1 MRTTFIDT
9 LTELAASDPRIT
21 LVTGDL
27 GFGVVQ
33 NFAERFPNQF
43 VNAGVAEQNMTGL
56 ATGMALSGRIVF
68 TYSIANFPTLR
79 PLEQIRNDA
88 CYHNANVVVV
98 AVGGGLSYGAFGMTH
113 HATED
118 IAILRSLPQ
127 MTVVAPGDPTET
139 EAATKKVAEGIGPTY
154 LRLGRAGEPVVHQGP
169 IDWQLGKALV
179 ARPGTDATLISTG
192 AMLATA
198 VTAAEMLAEVLG
210 IQVRVLSM
218 HTIKPLDTQA
228 VVDAASETGTVVTLE
243 EHSIEGGLGGAV
255 AEVLCEAGVPGVAF
269 KRIGLPSKYITE
281 VGNQEHLRAVH
292 GLNTTAVAE
301 TVADFASRKVKT
313 ARLLVA

>member
-1 MRTTFIDT
+1 MRTTFIET
-9 LTELAASDPRIT
+9 LTEMAAADPRVT

-33 NFAERFPNQF
+33 NFAERFPKQF

-88 CYHNANVVVV
+88 AYHNANVVVV
-98 AVGGGLSYGAFGMTH
+98 AVGGGMSYGAFGMTH

-118 IAILRSLPQ
+118 IAILRSLPR

-139 EAATKKVAEGIGPTY
+139 TAATRKVGSGIGPTY
-154 LRLGRAGEPVVHQGP
+154 LRLGRAGEPMVHTGP
-169 IDWQLGKALV
+169 IDWQLGKALLT
-179 ARPGTDATLISTG
+179 REGTDGTIIATG

-198 VTAAEMLAEVLG
+198 VAAADQLAETQGLD
-210 IQVRVLSM
+210 IRVLSM
-218 HTIKPLDTQA
+218 HTIKPLDSDA
-228 VVDAASETGTVVTLE
+228 VVKAAEETGTVVTLE
-243 EHSIEGGLGGAV
+243 EHSVLGGLGGAV
-255 AEVLCEAGVPGVAF
+255 AEVLCEACVPGVKF
-269 KRIGLPSKYITE
+269 QRIGLPSEYITE
-281 VGNQEHLRAVH
+281 VGNQDYLRAFH
-292 GLNTTAVAE
+292 GLDAESVAAK
-301 TVADFASRKVKT
+301 VAALVEKQPASR
-313 ARLLVA
+313 RLAA

>member
-9 LTELAASDPRIT
+9 LTEMAAADPRVT

-33 NFAERFPNQF
+33 KFAERFPNQF

-88 CYHNANVVVV
+88 AYHNANVVVV
-98 AVGGGLSYGAFGMTH
+98 AVGGGMSYGAFGMTH

-118 IAILRSLPQ
+118 IAILRSLPN
-127 MTVVAPGDPTET
+127 MKVVAPGDPAET
-139 EAATKKVAEGIGPTY
+139 SAATKKVGSGIGPTY
-154 LRLGRAGEPVVHQGP
+154 LRLGRAGEPMVHTGP
-169 IDWQLGKALV
+169 IDWQLGKALTT
-179 ARPGTDATLISTG
+179 RDGNDATIIATG

-198 VTAAEMLAEVLG
+198 ASAADQLTETHGLK
-210 IQVRVLSM
+210 VRVLSM
-218 HTIKPLDTQA
+218 HTIKPLDSDA
-228 VVDAASETGTVVTLE
+228 VVKAAEETGTIVTLE
-243 EHSIEGGLGGAV
+243 EHSILGGLGGAV
-255 AEVLCEAGVPGVAF
+255 AEVLCEACVPGVKF
-269 KRIGLPSKYITE
+269 QRIGLPSEYITE
-281 VGNQEHLRAVH
+281 VGNQDYLREFH
-292 GLNTTAVAE
+292 GLDVE
-301 TVADFASRKVKT
+301 TVAAKLAALLQQQPSTK
-313 ARLLVA
+313 RLAA

>member
-9 LTELAASDPRIT
+9 LTEMAAADPRIT

-33 NFAERFPNQF
+33 QFAERFPSQF

-88 CYHNANVVVV
+88 CYHNANVIVV

-118 IAILRSLPQ
+118 LAILRSLPQ
-127 MTVVAPGDPTET
+127 MTVIAPGDPIET
-139 EAATKKVAEGIGPTY
+139 TAATKKVAQGIGPTY
-154 LRLGRAGEPVVHQGP
+154 LRLGRAGEPVVHTGP
-169 IDWQLGKALV
+169 IDWQLGKALEV
-179 ARPGTDATLISTG
+179 RAGDDATIISTG

-198 VTAAEMLAEVLG
+198 VAAAEEVAQKQG
-210 IQVRVLSM
+210 REVRVLSM
-218 HTIKPLDTQA
+218 HTIKPLD
-228 VVDAASETGTVVTLE
+228 VAAIVAAAEQTGTVVTLE
-243 EHSIEGGLGGAV
+243 EHSILGGLGGAV
-255 AEVLCEAGVPGVAF
+255 AEVLCEASLPNVTF
-269 KRIGLPSKYITE
+269 KRIGLPSAYITE
-281 VGNQEHLRAVH
+281 VGDQNFLRATH
-292 GLNTTAVAE
+292 GLDVGSVATTV
-301 TVADFASRKVKT
+301 
-313 ARLLVA
+313 ARLLRTNANATNRLAA

>member
-9 LTELAASDPRIT
+9 LTELAAADPRVT

-33 NFAERFPNQF
+33 EFAARFPNQF

-98 AVGGGLSYGAFGMTH
+98 AVGGGLSYGALGMTH

-127 MTVVAPGDPTET
+127 MTVIAPGDPTET
-139 EAATKKVAEGIGPTY
+139 AAATRKVAEGIGPTY
-154 LRLGRAGEPVVHQGP
+154 LRLGRAGEPVVHDGE
-169 IDWQLGKALV
+169 IDWQLGKAIEV
-179 ARPGTDATLISTG
+179 RSGCDATIVSTG

-198 VTAAEMLAEVLG
+198 VAAADQLATTRGLE
-210 IQVRVLSM
+210 IRVLSM
-218 HTIKPLDTQA
+218 HTVKPLD
-228 VVDAASETGTVVTLE
+228 DAAVIAAAEQTRAVITLE
-243 EHSIEGGLGGAV
+243 EHSILGGLGGAV
-255 AEVLCEAGVPGVAF
+255 AEVLCEASLPGVVF
-269 KRIGLPSKYITE
+269 QRIGLPSQYISE
-281 VGNQEHLRAVH
+281 VGTQEYLRAMH
-292 GLNTTAVAE
+292 GLDVESVAA
-301 TVADFASRKVKT
+301 TVDQTVDRKDRRSGRR
-313 ARLLVA
+313 AA